1 MKLITSESAELA
13 AKLNNSDASKQRSK
27 VKQFRRKNISQKGEV
42 KRPKSKQTKQ
52 KAMSRT
58 YLGWKSLKEMINSEK
73 YYSEV

>member
-42 KRPKSKQTKQ
+42 KRPRSKQNKTKGNE
-52 KAMSRT
+52 SD
-58 YLGWKSLKEMINSEK
+58 LPGVEKSQRDDQLR
-73 YYSEV
+73 EVLL